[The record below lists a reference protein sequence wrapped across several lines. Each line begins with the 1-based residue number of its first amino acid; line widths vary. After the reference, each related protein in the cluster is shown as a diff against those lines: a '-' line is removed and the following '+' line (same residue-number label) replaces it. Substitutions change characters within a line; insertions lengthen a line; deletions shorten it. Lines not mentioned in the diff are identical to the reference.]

1 MIKLNEKNNS
11 EIIVNNIINKIISLT
26 ISKSLNIKVEK
37 KIPEK
42 CNDYVID
49 SINNLISTFYIFY
62 DKDEERNK
70 KEKSMFKCDFEEIK
84 ENEVNDINRLEFSL
98 NENNSFSDNY
108 FFNNFYSGQNDWDLM
123 DEPISSNID
132 RYSST
137 LIKLEEKKLGIEGK
151 YEINQEKIIEE
162 EENILENNK
171 IRKENKKL
179 SSKIKAHLN
188 NLYKYSINTFLNK
201 EENNKKIIKSEIS
214 NQLKTIDLEPEK
226 NYENKQIIKLRAI
239 LEKQQ
244 KEKEKEKQ
252 IDKEK
257 REKIIIKQKVAEEKM
272 RQYIGK
278 KINKD
283 HNGEII
289 FIKSLKPNMLKKE
302 FILSNSKCKIIKIKH
317 DNNSKPKTKEKEKE
331 INIEKNI
338 ESEKKEKPKQKKIG
352 KPFNTRL
359 KLLHKIETNTD
370 KKVETH
376 SIPLKKR
383 IPIITSGSNFFLMNM
398 EVGVSLK
405 EDEKFKTGGLDFFNR
420 YKKYSL
426 EVYNKK
432 LKDSGNLNNLVKNK
446 ELLTEPKTSTI
457 EEMHNLY
464 KTNYTL
470 GTSTFDENNSS
481 LLNTETNLFNKK
493 INNNMVFL
501 NNTNNS
507 SLFKNYLQQ
516 ANMSTYKIKNNLN
529 LTPVINTKLKGSSLL
544 NSFDKLNLALKEEKH
559 SIKKTKN
566 LFRVKMAKK
575 AKKHMLEDMN
585 TFTKNLLLNKKD
597 NNFNEKFI
605 MNTTGGIRGISNPGK
620 PNIREIIQEI
630 GVKGKLLRERKK
642 FLPSIKSNI
651 LENENF
657 FKQ

>member
-317 DNNSKPKTKEKEKE
+317 DNNSKSKSKEKEKE

-432 LKDSGNLNNLVKNK
+432 LKDAENSNNLVKNK

-620 PNIREIIQEI
+620 PNMREIIQEI

>member
-137 LIKLEEKKLGIEGK
+137 LIKLEEKNLGIEGK

-162 EENILENNK
+162 EEIISENNK
-171 IRKENKKL
+171 IRKENKKP

-239 LEKQQ
+239 FEKQQ

-257 REKIIIKQKVAEEKM
+257 REKIIIKQKVVEEKM

-317 DNNSKPKTKEKEKE
+317 DNNSKSKTKEKEKE

-376 SIPLKKR
+376 SIPLKKG

-432 LKDSGNLNNLVKNK
+432 LKDAENLNNLVKNK

-493 INNNMVFL
+493 INNNMVSL

-605 MNTTGGIRGISNPGK
+605 MDTTGGIRGISNPGK

>member
-239 LEKQQ
+239 FEKQQ

-252 IDKEK
+252 IDKER

-317 DNNSKPKTKEKEKE
+317 DNNSKSKTKEKEKE

>member
-108 FFNNFYSGQNDWDLM
+108 FFNNFYSGQNNWDLM

-239 LEKQQ
+239 FEKQQ

-317 DNNSKPKTKEKEKE
+317 DNNSKSKSKEKEKE

-338 ESEKKEKPKQKKIG
+338 ESEKKEKPKQKEIG

-432 LKDSGNLNNLVKNK
+432 LKDAENLNNLVKNK